1 MARTKQTAKKSC
13 GERSTRVK
21 FAIPTKSIVP
31 APRQIVLKMSKSNI
45 DRHDVVSYLILT
57 INKIV
62 LTTIWTSH
70 SGAVAAATVG
80 KE

>member
-13 GERSTRVK
+13 GELSTRVK
-21 FAIPTKSIVP
+21 FAMPKSIVP

-57 INKIV
+57 INKII